1 MWRWIFFLIGLCVAV
16 LGAVWFVQNPGE
28 VTLEW
33 QGWRLDTSIGIL
45 VLGILFFATIV
56 AVSYRFWRFLR
67 RAPSQ
72 ISASM
77 HVRKQRK
84 GIPH

>member
-33 QGWRLDTSIGIL
+33 QG
-45 VLGILFFATIV
+45 
-56 AVSYRFWRFLR
+56 
-67 RAPSQ
+67 
-72 ISASM
+72 
-77 HVRKQRK
+77 
-84 GIPH
+84 